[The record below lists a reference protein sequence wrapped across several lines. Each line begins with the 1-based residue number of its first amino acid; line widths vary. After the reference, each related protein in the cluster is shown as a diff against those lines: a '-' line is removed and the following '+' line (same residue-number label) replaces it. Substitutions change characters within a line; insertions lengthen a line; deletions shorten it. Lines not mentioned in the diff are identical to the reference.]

1 MWQMKTAKAHDTCSS
16 NKSLDGHA
24 STVPTADT
32 VPSATE
38 PATTAPSKNYRDF
51 LNELGMRESSNIY
64 SKKNQFG
71 YLGRYQ
77 MGNLALQDAGFMNGA
92 KEWTSTANSYGVYSE
107 ADFLNN
113 PAAQDAAIAAYHTK
127 VCGYIRN
134 YGLDSYI
141 GTVYCGVEVTQSGL
155 LAACHLVGIGNMRD
169 ALPTG
174 AIKYDGNG
182 VPASQY
188 MDLFGG
194 YDISEVW

>member
-1 MWQMKTAKAHDTCSS
+1 
-16 NKSLDGHA
+16 
-24 STVPTADT
+24 
-32 VPSATE
+32 
-38 PATTAPSKNYRDF
+38 
-51 LNELGMRESSNIY
+51 
-64 SKKNQFG
+64 
-71 YLGRYQ
+71 
-77 MGNLALQDAGFMNGA
+77 MGNLALQDAGFMNGV

-155 LAACHLVGIGNMRD
+155 LAAFHSVGVSNMRD

-174 AIKYDGNG
+174 AIK
-182 VPASQY
+182 
-188 MDLFGG
+188 
-194 YDISEVW
+194 

>member
-1 MWQMKTAKAHDTCSS
+1 M
-16 NKSLDGHA
+16 
-24 STVPTADT
+24 
-32 VPSATE
+32 
-38 PATTAPSKNYRDF
+38 
-51 LNELGMRESSNIY
+51 NELGMRESSNIY

-141 GTVYCGVEVTQSGL
+141 GTVYCGVEVTRSGL
-155 LAACHLVGIGNMRD
+155 LAACHLVGVGNMRD